1 MNNKNFQ
8 LIFLLTSFTFLTCFR
23 SLIAA
28 EADYR
33 EEIINVGYAQFLTYI
48 WESDETASEMDDEP
62 ETIFAL
68 PGSGADVS
76 RYQFIGPLLADAGYR
91 LIGINQRGIMGSTG
105 SLSDLTLHD
114 LASDVIA
121 IADVLGV
128 DKFHMAGWAFG
139 NRTSRML
146 ATLYPERLASL
157 TLIAAGGLVP
167 ALTEPGE
174 LGRLLGE
181 PALSLDEKVHLARR
195 TMFSPESNDSIVEK
209 YVRELTYW
217 PEAQSA
223 QRQANQN
230 TELSEWADGGTG
242 PILMVMGVDDL
253 TAPIENGYIMQERL
267 GDRLQLI
274 TVEGAGH
281 AMGLEKP
288 DIVANAMLE
297 FLSQQAISP

>member
-1 MNNKNFQ
+1 MNNKNFHF
-8 LIFLLTSFTFLTCFR
+8 IFIFFLLNCCH
-23 SLIAA
+23 SLNAA
-28 EADYR
+28 EAEYR
-33 EEIINVGYAQFLTYI
+33 EQIIDVGYAQFLTYI
-48 WESDETASEMDDEP
+48 WDGEETDSNSDNKP

-76 RYQFIGPLLADAGYR
+76 RYQLIGPLLAEAGYR
-91 LIGINQRGIMGSTG
+91 LVGINQRGIMGSTG
-105 SLSDLTLHD
+105 ALSDLTLHD
-114 LASDVIA
+114 LAADVIA

-128 DKFHMAGWAFG
+128 EKFHMAGWAFG

-146 ATLYPERLASL
+146 ATIYPERLESL

-181 PALSLDEKVHLARR
+181 PTLSLDEKVYLARR
-195 TMFSPESNDSIVEK
+195 TMFSPASSDSAVLN
-209 YVRELTYW
+209 YVQELTYW
-217 PEAQSA
+217 PDAQAA

-230 TELSEWADGGTG
+230 TELDEWADGGTG

-267 GDRLQLI
+267 GERLQLV
-274 TVEGAGH
+274 TVTGAGH

-288 DIVANAMLE
+288 DIVANAMIQ
-297 FLSQQAISP
+297 FLSQHPISP